1 MEQEDYQLIGSHI
14 CYMIYQQSDGRGLEK
29 NKHKKPQDTMG

>member
-29 NKHKKPQDTMG
+29 KQT